1 MTRTSIEDRRRDL
14 LAAAF
19 RVVAERGLA
28 AASTRAI
35 VAEAEMSLASFH
47 YAFTSRDELIDLL
60 IAEVVAGER
69 TAVVPEEL
77 GGKSLEQLIAEGL
90 NGYLDHLRRDPPHEQ
105 AMLELAQFALR
116 DRPSLARE
124 LYEQYH
130 AIARASLDMAAEATG
145 VHWSVDVDIVAR
157 LLVSVTDGLT
167 LSWLVDRDDDA
178 ARTLVLIAA
187 RAVAA
192 LADESDRADG

>member
-1 MTRTSIEDRRRDL
+1 MTRTSIEDRRREL

-35 VAEAEMSLASFH
+35 VAEAGMSLASFH
-47 YAFTSRDELIDLL
+47 YAFASRDELIDLL

-69 TAVVPEEL
+69 TAVVPAEL
-77 GGKSLEQLIAEGL
+77 GGKDLEQLVAEGL
-90 NGYLDHLRRDPPHEQ
+90 NGYLDHLRADPPHEQ

-116 DRPSLARE
+116 DRPPLARE

-130 AIARASLDMAAEATG
+130 AIARASLDLAAEATG
-145 VHWSVDVDIVAR
+145 ARWTVDVDVVAR

-178 ARTLVLIAA
+178 ARGLILVAA

-192 LADESDRADG
+192 LAEDRARADD